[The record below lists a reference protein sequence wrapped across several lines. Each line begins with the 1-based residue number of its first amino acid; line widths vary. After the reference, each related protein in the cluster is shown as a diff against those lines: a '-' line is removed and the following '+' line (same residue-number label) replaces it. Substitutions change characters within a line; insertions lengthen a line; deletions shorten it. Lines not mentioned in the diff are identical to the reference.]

1 MKCLLLLLLVSQVFA
16 STCQNEL
23 LRLRDQGFSE
33 SLIEKSRECLKQ
45 NPRSASLHRL
55 RGLILMEA
63 NQPLAAASAFR
74 RTQELDPDLE
84 DAWIYE
90 LVAYLHAQD
99 PLKRHRQSIQRIK
112 KQFSNRPEI
121 LAEAG
126 NILIQ
131 AKEMSTAFEY
141 FKSLLDENYPEPWIY
156 HFKLGQ
162 MYYLVKTW
170 DDALQQFVLAQRL
183 NPKSPLVYH
192 WLGKVWE
199 ARGNTEYAQAFYKDA
214 LNMGYTEPDE
224 SHKRPR

>member
-1 MKCLLLLLLVSQVFA
+1 MKILFFCLFVSLTIA
-16 STCQNEL
+16 SPCQNEL
-23 LRLRDQGFSE
+23 LELRDQGFSE
-33 SLIEKSRECLKQ
+33 ILIQKSRECLKQ
-45 NPRSASLHRL
+45 NPESASLNRL

-74 RTQELDPDLE
+74 RTQDLDPDLE

-90 LVAYLHAQD
+90 LVAYLYAQD

-112 KQFSNRPEI
+112 KQFSKRPEI

-170 DDALQQFVLAQRL
+170 DDALQQLVLAQKL
-183 NPKSPLVYH
+183 NPESSLVYH

-199 ARGNTEYAQAFYKDA
+199 AKGNMEYAQAFYKDA
-214 LNMGYTEPDE
+214 QNMGYTEPNE
-224 SHKRPR
+224 NHKHPR